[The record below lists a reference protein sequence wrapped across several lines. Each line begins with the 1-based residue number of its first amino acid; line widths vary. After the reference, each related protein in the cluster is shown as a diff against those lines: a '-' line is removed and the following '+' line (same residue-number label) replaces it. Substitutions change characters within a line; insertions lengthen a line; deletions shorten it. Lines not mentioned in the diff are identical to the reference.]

1 MVSLN
6 ASPNCGTEKQLASP
20 QITKTNTNLY
30 VHTHHLRET
39 QQLSAPQ
46 LEGELHRKAFF
57 GIQPCYQEGGIA
69 TTTATHKKV
78 ARNNKVEPCKSP
90 TKIKSCYLK

>member
-6 ASPNCGTEKQLASP
+6 ASPNCGTEKQLANP

-46 LEGELHRKAFF
+46 LEGELHRKAFSF
-57 GIQPCYQEGGIA
+57 SA
-69 TTTATHKKV
+69 FS
-78 ARNNKVEPCKSP
+78 RD
-90 TKIKSCYLK
+90 TKRAVLQQQRQHT

>member
-46 LEGELHRKAFF
+46 LEGELHRKAFLAF
-57 GIQPCYQEGGIA
+57 SR
-69 TTTATHKKV
+69 V
-78 ARNNKVEPCKSP
+78 
-90 TKIKSCYLK
+90 TKRVVLQQQRQHT

>member
-6 ASPNCGTEKQLASP
+6 ASPNCGTEKQLANP

-57 GIQPCYQEGGIA
+57 FGI
-69 TTTATHKKV
+69 
-78 ARNNKVEPCKSP
+78 
-90 TKIKSCYLK
+90 